1 MGLRDAFRRLEQMF
15 GLAGARR
22 PLELAQGEPMTAHP
36 GPLPNV
42 GALVV
47 ARNFTRI
54 AGLEARLD
62 ELRRTF
68 QDRDDLPGIKLLL
81 RALMLLCEGAKQKV
95 VEQGRLVPAAFEL
108 PDEREFNGKDVPLN
122 ADLWGVTNALAELE
136 LALETWRDLLEAPQ
150 GPTFDAIAEPY
161 IRLAKQ
167 IPNGSNVELI
177 FKPVPVCR
185 YQVLLNILPKF
196 ESVALNLRPS
206 LRPLFASLPR
216 LIAVE
221 YPSSFEGDTFL
232 HSAIA
237 HEVGHIA
244 LVVGGFDDTIWTEQR
259 VKHQLDDAPAIAQRK
274 LWEEL
279 ACDFLGVH
287 LIGPAY
293 ALAFL
298 EYSFA
303 ANLWKR
309 PTAADHP
316 DLAWRVAHLKQAVVP
331 YLGDGAQSPEQQR
344 AKQLLDQWLGLL
356 PSSVPEDKPAVVDA
370 LDQVVARVDEIL
382 GPAHYRPEL
391 FRCEFDVAWR
401 KLERRI
407 APAEVIFG
415 RDLPRQESDGD
426 AWSRPM
432 DWRAIVNGGYFH
444 YVSRHPVTAAPR
456 HTTEATDRHAI
467 RRQACSLIQGSIE
480 LSQLHRNM
488 LDQRQ
493 QLAALEMGR

>member
-1 MGLRDAFRRLEQMF
+1 MEQLFRSTGPPSTTDL
-15 GLAGARR
+15 
-22 PLELAQGEPMTAHP
+22 PQGEPVTQDPAP
-36 GPLPNV
+36 TPNV

-47 ARNFTRI
+47 ARNFTRV

-81 RALMLLCEGAKQKV
+81 RALSLLCEGAKQKV
-95 VEQGRLVPAAFEL
+95 IEQGRLVPAEFEL
-108 PDEREFNGKDVPLN
+108 PDEREFGGKDVPLN

-150 GPTFDAIAEPY
+150 GSTFDAIAEPY
-161 IRLAKQ
+161 IRLAKLV
-167 IPNGSNVELI
+167 PGGSNVELI

-185 YQVLLNILPKF
+185 YQVLLSILPKF
-196 ESVALNLRPS
+196 ESVARSLRPS

-244 LVVGGFDDTIWTEQR
+244 LVVGGWDETIWTEQR
-259 VKHQLDDAPAIAQRK
+259 VKYELEGPVAVEQRK

-316 DLAWRVAHLKQAVVP
+316 NLAWRVAQLKEAVAP
-331 YLGDGAQSPEQQR
+331 YLGDAAETAEERR
-344 AKQLLDQWLGLL
+344 ARRLLDQWLGLL
-356 PSSVPEDKPAVVDA
+356 PASTPDDKPAVADA
-370 LDQVVARVDEIL
+370 LRRVVERVDRIL
-382 GPAHYRPEL
+382 GPARYDPEL
-391 FRCEFDVAWR
+391 FRREFNVAWR
-401 KLERRI
+401 KLDRRI
-407 APAEVIFG
+407 APAEVVFG
-415 RDLPRQESDGD
+415 RDLPREPSDGD

-444 YVSRHPVTAAPR
+444 YLSRHTVSAAPQ
-456 HTTEATDRHAI
+456 HSTEAADRHAI
-467 RRQACSLIQGSIE
+467 RRQACSLVQGSIE

-488 LDQRQ
+488 LDQRH